1 VQEGSSLQSQAC
13 WPSLPSRLL
22 TSTSA
27 CSSAPRRCSSA
38 EERWCRYCSRAYCST
53 LHCSLGPFSLPPS
66 SPRNCRRGRSC
77 RRQVARLISWPNSP
91 DLGQARPTGAPPP
104 PPAAPNLAPR
114 QHVLVEHGQPAPV
127 THLLCR
133 AALTAPSLPVAPAL
147 QPPQL
152 GKDQAH
158 QVRGLPGGRGAVQ
171 LHPQHSVWASIG
183 SLYLGLYLYYFVIP
197 KHICADGRKH
207 R

>member
-1 VQEGSSLQSQAC
+1 MQEGSSLQSQAC

-114 QHVLVEHGQPAPV
+114 QPVLVEHGQPAPV

-133 AALTAPSLPVAPAL
+133 AALTAPSLPVAPCS
-147 QPPQL
+147 PPSWARTRLTRFVGCLEAGEQCNST
-152 GKDQAH
+152 
-158 QVRGLPGGRGAVQ
+158 
-171 LHPQHSVWASIG
+171 PQHSVWASIG